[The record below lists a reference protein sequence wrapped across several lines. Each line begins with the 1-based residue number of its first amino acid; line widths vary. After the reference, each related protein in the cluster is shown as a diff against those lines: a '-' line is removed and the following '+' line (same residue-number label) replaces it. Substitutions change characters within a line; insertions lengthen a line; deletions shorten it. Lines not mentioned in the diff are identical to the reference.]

1 MTISHVPALEPQ
13 TTRLDNGLRLNL
25 LPDDSLP
32 LVAVNLWYH
41 VGSRHET
48 PGHTGLAHLFEH
60 MLFEGSAH
68 VPGNDHF
75 RLIQQVG
82 GSANGSTWYD
92 RTNYYE
98 TVPAH
103 CLELA
108 LWLEADRMGFLLP
121 ALTAEKLAIQQ
132 QVVLNERRE
141 RIDNQPYGLA
151 LERLFARLFPDAH
164 PYGWPVIGTTEDIAA
179 ATVDDVRE
187 FFRTWYTP
195 DNAVLTLAGDFEP
208 PAALDLVERWF
219 ADIPPAPNPNPNPNP
234 NCPGEPDGGV
244 SRPVISSPSKQL
256 PFDPDSPT
264 DTNRPGDAS
273 IRQGGGIH
281 EVMHDRVQLERCYL
295 GFRIPPYGTLD
306 WYAADLLAAE
316 LATGKASRLYRDLV
330 HDRQT
335 AHQVSAS
342 TLPTELDGSFLVVA
356 TASAEDGAAAL
367 VEHIQG
373 HLGDAAAGDIAGAS
387 LERARSQVLS
397 SYVESLQTLEQRA
410 DQISQFTTFFDQPG
424 ALREE
429 IDAYTRVGVDDLARV
444 AARWLRPEDAVI
456 LRVVPEDRA

>member
-1 MTISHVPALEPQ
+1 MAGRLSISHTPALEPQ
-13 TTRLDNGLRLNL
+13 TTRLDNGLRVNL
-25 LPDDSLP
+25 LPDRSLP

-41 VGSRHET
+41 VGSRHESA
-48 PGHTGLAHLFEH
+48 GHTGLAHLFEH

-151 LERLFARLFPDAH
+151 LERLFARLFADAH

-179 ATVDDVRE
+179 ATLDDVRE

-208 PAALDLVERWF
+208 DTARDLIERWF
-219 ADIPPAPNPNPNPNP
+219 ADIPAG
-234 NCPGEPDGGV
+234 PGAPDGTTPNGTV
-244 SRPVISSPSKQL
+244 AA
-256 PFDPDSPT
+256 
-264 DTNRPGDAS
+264 GD
-273 IRQGGGIH
+273 
-281 EVMHDRVQLERCYL
+281 EVMRDRVQLERCYL
-295 GFRIPPYGTLD
+295 GFRIPPYGTPD

-330 HDRQT
+330 HGRQL

-342 TLPTELDGSFLVVA
+342 ALPTEVAGSFLVVA
-356 TASAEDGAAAL
+356 TATAEDGAAAL
-367 VEHIQG
+367 VERIQG
-373 HLGDAAAGDIAGAS
+373 HLSEAANGGIAEAA

-410 DQISQFTTFFDQPG
+410 DQISQFTIFFDRPN
-424 ALREE
+424 ALQEE
-429 IDAYTRVGVDDLARV
+429 IDAYRRIGVEDLARV
-444 AARWLRPEDAVI
+444 AERWLQPEDAVI
-456 LRVVPEDRA
+456 LRVLPEDRA

>member
-1 MTISHVPALEPQ
+1 MGGRLSISHTPALEPQ
-13 TTRLDNGLRLNL
+13 TTRLDNGLRVNL
-25 LPDDSLP
+25 LPDRSLP

-41 VGSRHET
+41 VGSRHEST
-48 PGHTGLAHLFEH
+48 GHTGLAHLFEH

-151 LERLFARLFPDAH
+151 LERLFARLFADTH

-179 ATVDDVRE
+179 ATLDDVRE

-195 DNAVLTLAGDFEP
+195 DNAVLTLAGDFAP
-208 PAALDLVERWF
+208 DTARDLIERWF
-219 ADIPPAPNPNPNPNP
+219 ADIPAG
-234 NCPGEPDGGV
+234 PGAPDGTTANGTV
-244 SRPVISSPSKQL
+244 AA
-256 PFDPDSPT
+256 
-264 DTNRPGDAS
+264 GD
-273 IRQGGGIH
+273 
-281 EVMHDRVQLERCYL
+281 EVMRDRVQLERCYL
-295 GFRIPPYGTLD
+295 GFRIPSYGTPD

-330 HDRQT
+330 HHRQL

-342 TLPTELDGSFLVVA
+342 ALPTEVAGSFLVVA
-356 TASAEDGAAAL
+356 TATAEDGAAAL
-367 VEHIQG
+367 VEGIQE
-373 HLGDAAAGDIAGAS
+373 HLRDAANGGIAEAA

-410 DQISQFTTFFDQPG
+410 DQISQFTTLFDRPN
-424 ALREE
+424 ALQEE
-429 IDAYTRVGVDDLARV
+429 IDAYRRLGVEDLARV
-444 AARWLRPEDAVI
+444 AERWLRPEDAVI
-456 LRVVPEDRA
+456 LRVLPEDSA

>member
-1 MTISHVPALEPQ
+1 MAGRLTNSHTPELEPQ
-13 TTRLDNGLRLNL
+13 TTRLDNGLRVNL
-25 LPDDSLP
+25 LPDRSLP

-48 PGHTGLAHLFEH
+48 AGHTGLAHLFEH

-151 LERLFARLFPDAH
+151 LERLFARLFADAH

-179 ATVDDVRE
+179 ATLDDVRD

-195 DNAVLTLAGDFEP
+195 DNAVLTLAGDFD
-208 PAALDLVERWF
+208 PADTLRLVERWF
-219 ADIPPAPNPNPNPNP
+219 AEIPPGAETVP
-234 NCPGEPDGGV
+234 
-244 SRPVISSPSKQL
+244 SRARS
-256 PFDPDSPT
+256 
-264 DTNRPGDAS
+264 R
-273 IRQGGGIH
+273 GGGNFAGTSSGAGADYPTTVH
-281 EVMHDRVQLERCYL
+281 AGDEVMHDQVQLERCYL
-295 GFRIPPYGTLD
+295 GFRIPPYGTPD

-316 LATGKASRLYRDLV
+316 LAVGKASRLYRDLV
-330 HDRQT
+330 HGRQL

-342 TLPTELDGSFLVVA
+342 ALPTEVAGSFLVVA

-367 VEHIQG
+367 VERIQE
-373 HLGDAAAGDIAGAS
+373 HLRDAANGGIAEAA
-387 LERARSQVLS
+387 LERARSQILS

-410 DQISQFTTFFDQPG
+410 DQISQFTTFFGRPD

-429 IDAYTRVGVDDLARV
+429 VDAYRRVGVEDLARV
-444 AARWLRPEDAVI
+444 AERWLRPEDAVI
-456 LRVVPEDRA
+456 LRVLPEDRD